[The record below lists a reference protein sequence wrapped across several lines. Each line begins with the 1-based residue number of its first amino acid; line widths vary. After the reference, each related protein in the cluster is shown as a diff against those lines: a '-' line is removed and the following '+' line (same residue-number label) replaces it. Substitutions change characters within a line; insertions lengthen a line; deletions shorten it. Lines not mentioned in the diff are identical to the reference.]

1 MVLFI
6 SLYLILVQAQ
16 GVSQSCKG
24 FWEVTFE
31 DSWMHFTACA
41 DEACHAFQ
49 VYVTVATELE
59 KGV

>member
-1 MVLFI
+1 MVLFV
-6 SLYLILVQAQ
+6 SFYLILVQAK

-31 DSWMHFTACA
+31 DSWMRFTACA

-49 VYVTVATELE
+49 VYLTVATQME